1 MKNAI
6 LIVDDSRLNRETLAD
21 ILKDKYNIIEA
32 EDGRSGLEVLEKR
45 KDDIVL
51 VILDIVMPGM
61 DGFDVCRAIRRI
73 SDAPIVM
80 LTEGIH
86 PQYTNCRSND
96 RE

>member
-45 KDDIVL
+45 KDQDRKSTRLNSSHSSVSR
-51 VILDIVMPGM
+51 MPSS
-61 DGFDVCRAIRRI
+61 A
-73 SDAPIVM
+73 
-80 LTEGIH
+80 
-86 PQYTNCRSND
+86 
-96 RE
+96 

>member
-61 DGFDVCRAIRRI
+61 ALRLWKKPERGNPSAIYQL
-73 SDAPIVM
+73 S
-80 LTEGIH
+80 
-86 PQYTNCRSND
+86 
-96 RE
+96 